1 MLFCVKDE
9 AKPHE
14 TILESNGKSLSNVT
28 ADNGFFFLPLL
39 LWRFLKTEG
48 GCICIFPIFLWIKFI
63 IP

>member
-1 MLFCVKDE
+1 MLFCVRDE

-14 TILESNGKSLSNVT
+14 AIVESNGENLSNVT
-28 ADNGFFFLPLL
+28 AGNVFFLSLL

-48 GCICIFPIFLWIKFI
+48 GCICIFLIFLRIKFI